1 MQQLCIKAP
10 AAVDTTQKVV
20 KCNLCDVRVTGE
32 ASLEEHMK
40 GKNHQMMARRV
51 KENDGLDMISDKSQS
66 VSVCQSQSLKTE
78 EQAVVAKF
86 KCEICDVEL
95 TSEVDLTNH
104 QGGKKHQSKLANN
117 AKDAA
122 SSFSQREG
130 EFNCQLCRISL
141 TGEES
146 LRAHMAGKK
155 HQAKQASPNP
165 GSSETTRATNAF
177 HCSLCDLTLSG
188 PVDMEKHNAGKSH
201 RAKLLQENDDPSRH
215 SQASKTLECAIC
227 NVKFSGNSDLV
238 AHMSGKKHKAKLGA
252 TKC

>member
-1 MQQLCIKAP
+1 
-10 AAVDTTQKVV
+10 
-20 KCNLCDVRVTGE
+20 
-32 ASLEEHMK
+32 MK
-40 GKNHQMMARRV
+40 GKKHQMMARRV

-122 SSFSQREG
+122 SSSSQREG
-130 EFNCQLCRISL
+130 QFDCQLCQISL

-155 HQAKQASPNP
+155 HQAKQSSPDP
-165 GSSETTRATNAF
+165 AGSSETTSRATNAF
-177 HCSLCDLTLSG
+177 HCSLCDLTLTG
-188 PVDMEKHNAGKSH
+188 PVDMEKHKAGKSH
-201 RAKLLQENDDPSRH
+201 RAKLLQEKDDPSRH
-215 SQASKTLECAIC
+215 S
-227 NVKFSGNSDLV
+227 
-238 AHMSGKKHKAKLGA
+238 H
-252 TKC
+252 